1 MKLWGGRFTKE
12 TNQLVHNFNESL
24 SFDQKFYQQD
34 IQGSIAHVTMLA
46 KQGILTETERDTI
59 IIALNQ
65 IRVDIASGAL
75 VFDEAQEDI
84 HSFVESVLISRI
96 GDTGKKLH
104 TGRSRNDQVALDII
118 LDAIADAG
126 YEAGTDFMISLD
138 VAASEWKN
146 EKRGQYFLKKQGL
159 EMTTKELI
167 LHYESL
173 VAKYPILS
181 LEDPLD
187 EEDWEGW
194 KEITKR
200 LGDKVYLVGDDL
212 FVTNEERL
220 TKGITEKAGNA
231 ILIKPN
237 QIGSLTETMDTVR
250 LAKEHGFITIMS
262 HRSGETEDTTIADL
276 AVGLGTSF
284 VKMGAPCRGERTA
297 KYNRL
302 LRIEEE
308 LQL

>member
-1 MKLWGGRFTKE
+1 MQVIK
-12 TNQLVHNFNESL
+12 QLKIFSLNHPIKIYGENFYN
-24 SFDQKFYQQD
+24 
-34 IQGSIAHVTMLA
+34 I
-46 KQGILTETERDTI
+46 
-59 IIALNQ
+59 
-65 IRVDIASGAL
+65 
-75 VFDEAQEDI
+75 
-84 HSFVESVLISRI
+84 
-96 GDTGKKLH
+96 
-104 TGRSRNDQVALDII
+104 
-118 LDAIADAG
+118 
-126 YEAGTDFMISLD
+126 
-138 VAASEWKN
+138 
-146 EKRGQYFLKKQGL
+146 
-159 EMTTKELI
+159 I

-284 VKMGAPCRGERTA
+284 VKMGAPCRSERTA